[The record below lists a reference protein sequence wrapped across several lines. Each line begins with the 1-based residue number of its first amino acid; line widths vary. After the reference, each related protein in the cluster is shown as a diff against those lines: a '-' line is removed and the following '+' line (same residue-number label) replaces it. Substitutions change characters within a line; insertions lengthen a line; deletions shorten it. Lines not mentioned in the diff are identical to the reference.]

1 MTRSETFRGD
11 KNAKALPTVPLGF
24 RLHKQVHP
32 AMLIMSAG
40 RFSSL
45 GPLGIIFFLF
55 LCRPILSF

>member
-1 MTRSETFRGD
+1 MPKPCQLFLWGSDYANRST
-11 KNAKALPTVPLGF
+11 
-24 RLHKQVHP
+24 P
-32 AMLIMSAG
+32 AMPIMSAG